1 MRKRLIS
8 LINNAF
14 MAGARKKLACDEV
27 GLSLRTYRRWTSKDG
42 LTLGDKRPIADK
54 SEPKNKLSQAERESI
69 LDVCNSAK
77 YASLPPSQIVPTLLD
92 EGVYMAS
99 VSTFYRTLKQAGQ
112 LVHRGRSKTRKKV
125 SKPTTYIASTANE
138 VWSWDITY
146 CHSKVRGQYYY
157 LYMIEDIYSRKIV
170 GYEVHDNECG
180 TKAGELLERTTWR
193 EQIGRAPLVLHSD
206 NGAPM
211 KAVTMKVK
219 MEELGV
225 TPSYNRPRVSNDNPF
240 SESTF
245 RTLKYRPDWPSH
257 GFNSL
262 VEVRDWV
269 QGFVDWYNNEH
280 KHSRIKF
287 VTPSER
293 HDGLDAKILEKRKK
307 VLLDA
312 RAINPLRWSGEI
324 QDCNAI
330 GVVTLNPD
338 KPMKEAA

>member
-1 MRKRLIS
+1 ML
-8 LINNAF
+8 
-14 MAGARKKLACDEV
+14 EV
-27 GLSLRTYRRWTSKDG
+27 
-42 LTLGDKRPIADK
+42 GDKRSEANKP
-54 SEPKNKLSQAERESI
+54 EPKNKLTQAEREAI
-69 LDVCNSAK
+69 LDVCNSAE
-77 YASLPPSQIVPTLLD
+77 YANLPPSQIVPSLLD
-92 EGVYMAS
+92 DGIYIAS
-99 VSTFYRTLKQAGQ
+99 TSTFYRTLKQAGQ
-112 LVHRGRSKTRKKV
+112 LAHRGRSKARKKV
-125 SKPTTYIASTANE
+125 RKPTTYTASKANE

-146 CHSKVRGQYYY
+146 CPSKVRGQYYY

-170 GYEVHDNECG
+170 GYEVHENECG
-180 TKAGELLERTTWR
+180 VKAGELLERTCWR
-193 EQIGRAPLVLHSD
+193 EKTGRSPLVLHSD

-219 MEELGV
+219 MEELGI

-257 GFNSL
+257 GFSDL
-262 VEVRDWV
+262 SEVRDWV
-269 QGFVDWYNNEH
+269 QGFVTWYNTEH

-293 HDGLDAKILEKRKK
+293 HDGLDTEILEKRRK
-307 VLLDA
+307 VLLVA
-312 RAINPLRWSGEI
+312 RAKNPLRWSGDI

-338 KPMKEAA
+338 RPQKEAA

>member
-1 MRKRLIS
+1 MT
-8 LINNAF
+8 
-14 MAGARKKLACDEV
+14 V
-27 GLSLRTYRRWTSKDG
+27 GDRRVDA
-42 LTLGDKRPIADK
+42 DRP
-54 SEPKNKLSQAERESI
+54 EPKNKLTDAERASVLAI
-69 LDVCNSAK
+69 CNSK
-77 YASLPPSQIVPTLLD
+77 EYASLPPSQIVPALLD
-92 EGVYMAS
+92 AGVYIAS
-99 VSTFYRTLKQAGQ
+99 VSTFYRVLKQVGQ
-112 LVHRGRSKTRKKV
+112 LVHRGRSKVRKKV
-125 SKPTTYIASTANE
+125 SKPTTYTANKANE

-170 GYEVHDNECG
+170 GYEVHENECG
-180 TKAGELLERTTWR
+180 IKAGELLERTCWR
-193 EQIGRAPLVLHSD
+193 EKTGRNPLVLHSD

-225 TPSYNRPRVSNDNPF
+225 TPSYNRPRVSNDNPY

-257 GFNSL
+257 GFSDL
-262 VEVRDWV
+262 SEVRDWV
-269 QGFVDWYNNEH
+269 QGFVIWYNTEH

-293 HDGLDAKILEKRKK
+293 HDGLDTDILNKRKI

-312 RAINPLRWSGEI
+312 RAKKPLRWSAEV

-330 GVVTLNPD
+330 GAVTLNPD
-338 KPMKEAA
+338 TPMEEAA

>member
-1 MRKRLIS
+1 MID
-8 LINNAF
+8 NAF
-14 MAGARKKLACDEV
+14 AVGARKNLACAEA
-27 GLSLRTYRRWTSKDG
+27 GISIRTYRRWTTKEV
-42 LTLGDKRPIADK
+42 LMIGDKRPEADRP
-54 SEPKNKLSQAERESI
+54 ETRNKLTQAERGSI
-69 LDVCNSAK
+69 LEIFNSAK
-77 YASLPPSQIVPTLLD
+77 YASLPPSQIVPSLLD
-92 EGVYMAS
+92 EGVYIAS
-99 VSTFYRTLKQAGQ
+99 LSTFYRTLKQVGQ
-112 LVHRGRSKTRKKV
+112 LAHRGRSRVRKQV
-125 SKPTTYIASTANE
+125 SKPTTYTAKKANE

-170 GYEVHDNECG
+170 GYEVHENECG
-180 TKAGELLERTTWR
+180 IKAGELLERTCWR
-193 EQIGRAPLVLHSD
+193 EKTGRSPLVLHSD

-225 TPSYNRPRVSNDNPF
+225 TPSYNRPRVSNDNPY

-245 RTLKYRPDWPSH
+245 RTLKYRPNWPSH

-262 VEVRDWV
+262 SEVRDWV
-269 QGFVDWYNNEH
+269 QGFVQWYNTEH

-293 HDGLDAKILEKRKK
+293 HDGLDAKILEKRRK
-307 VLLDA
+307 VLLTA
-312 RAINPLRWSGEI
+312 KAKNPLRWSGDI

-330 GVVTLNPD
+330 GAVTLNPD

>member
-1 MRKRLIS
+1 MSR
-8 LINNAF
+8 
-14 MAGARKKLACDEV
+14 
-27 GLSLRTYRRWTSKDG
+27 
-42 LTLGDKRPIADK
+42 
-54 SEPKNKLSQAERESI
+54 
-69 LDVCNSAK
+69 
-77 YASLPPSQIVPTLLD
+77 
-92 EGVYMAS
+92 
-99 VSTFYRTLKQAGQ
+99 
-112 LVHRGRSKTRKKV
+112 
-125 SKPTTYIASTANE
+125 PTTYTASKANE

-146 CHSKVRGQYYY
+146 CPSTVRGQYYY

-170 GYEVHDNECG
+170 GYEVHENECG

-240 SESTF
+240 SEPTF
-245 RTLKYRPDWPSH
+245 RTLKYRPDWPSL
-257 GFNSL
+257 GFYSL

-269 QGFVDWYNNEH
+269 QGFVNWYNNVH

-293 HDGLDAKILEKRKK
+293 HDGLDAGILEKRKK

-312 RAINPLRWSGEI
+312 KAINPLRWSGDV
-324 QDCNAI
+324 QDCNVI
-330 GVVTLNPD
+330 GEVTLNPD
-338 KPMKEAA
+338 KPQKEAA